1 MATGNIFQT
10 SWLTWLL
17 SCGPLFILS
26 CNPVT
31 LLRGHS
37 VLLLTGQFKVCV
49 NWRAELT
56 GDRQESSDRLVPE
69 GGGPENRG
77 NCLWIG
83 CVWGKGRG
91 LGKLYGRKRGW
102 EIDCTAVHRHTNI
115 HIEKNNANVKNG
127 IKFSS
132 QISRISLF
140 IAQY

>member
-1 MATGNIFQT
+1 MVSLNIFLS
-10 SWLTWLL
+10 SWLSWLL
-17 SCGPLFILS
+17 TCGPILILS

-56 GDRQESSDRLVPE
+56 GDRWESSDRLVPE
-69 GGGPENRG
+69 GVGPEKRG

-102 EIDCTAVHRHTNI
+102 EIDCTAVHKQHAHTQTHMHTEI
-115 HIEKNNANVKNG
+115 NNVNVKNL
-127 IKFSS
+127 IKYSM
-132 QISRISLF
+132 LF
-140 IAQY
+140 A